1 MAIHLSTFAVAA
13 ASIILTLTVGAG
25 VASAQSTSKGMKIE
39 QSKADTTQLTCEQ
52 NRAMVEENKSV
63 VLRSGD
69 NHFDLY
75 HRSDFSCGDL
85 MQRMEPAF
93 VRSKNNPLCFVG
105 YTCEN
110 YSSSQ

>member
-1 MAIHLSTFAVAA
+1 MKAHPIIRGLMLAAV
-13 ASIILTLTVGAG
+13 SMPFVLGATA
-25 VASAQSTSKGMKIE
+25 VTAQSTSKGMKIE
-39 QSKADTTQLTCEQ
+39 QAKADTMDLTCEE
-52 NRAMVEENKSV
+52 NRAMVEQNKSV
-63 VLRSGD
+63 VLRSGP